1 MRDLS
6 AILSSL
12 LGTKEVELVFAIAPE
27 LPATVQ
33 GDVARLRQV
42 LINLA
47 SNAIKFTERGEISVT
62 LAPDGPD
69 RIGFAVQDSG
79 IGIAH
84 DKLDS
89 IFDGFTQAEASTS
102 RRFGGTGLGLTI
114 SQRLVALMGG
124 KLTADST
131 PGQGSRFAFAARF
144 ATVSEAPEAA
154 PAAALKVLVV
164 DDNALARQTL
174 VGMAAA
180 SGWQAVDAASGE
192 EALAVLAASDA
203 FDVVLVDWRMPR
215 MDGWE
220 LARRIGAEYAT
231 PIVIM
236 VTAHGRGALAER
248 PPEERALIKGFLTK
262 PVTPAMLREAVA
274 GARAAPA
281 QEAMRSIRAAG
292 SGQLAGLRVL
302 VVDDNPMNQQ
312 IAQLLLVHE
321 GAEVDVAGGGA
332 AALEMAAQQGY
343 DAILMDVQ
351 MPDMDGYQCTRA
363 LRRQSACAATPIIAM
378 TANVM
383 DSDREAC
390 LAAGMDEH
398 VGKPIDIAILAAVLL
413 RHCRHIGAAPAAAP
427 PAPLRAP
434 GSSIEFEQALAR
446 LGGNRELFA
455 ALAGTYVLEAKQF
468 LDQLGPALALPGYE
482 GAPNILHTFKSAA
495 GIVGA
500 AELQNY
506 AAGLES
512 LLRSGETVDPG
523 LALKAVQLLVDISI
537 ADLALS
543 VAAL

>member
-1 MRDLS
+1 
-6 AILSSL
+6 
-12 LGTKEVELVFAIAPE
+12 
-27 LPATVQ
+27 
-33 GDVARLRQV
+33 
-42 LINLA
+42 
-47 SNAIKFTERGEISVT
+47 
-62 LAPDGPD
+62 
-69 RIGFAVQDSG
+69 
-79 IGIAH
+79 
-84 DKLDS
+84 
-89 IFDGFTQAEASTS
+89 
-102 RRFGGTGLGLTI
+102 
-114 SQRLVALMGG
+114 
-124 KLTADST
+124 
-131 PGQGSRFAFAARF
+131 
-144 ATVSEAPEAA
+144 
-154 PAAALKVLVV
+154 
-164 DDNALARQTL
+164 
-174 VGMAAA
+174 
-180 SGWQAVDAASGE
+180 
-192 EALAVLAASDA
+192 
-203 FDVVLVDWRMPR
+203 
-215 MDGWE
+215 
-220 LARRIGAEYAT
+220 
-231 PIVIM
+231 
-236 VTAHGRGALAER
+236 
-248 PPEERALIKGFLTK
+248 
-262 PVTPAMLREAVA
+262 MLREAVA

-332 AALEMAAQQGY
+332 PALEMAAHEVY

-363 LRRQSACAATPIIAM
+363 LRRLPACAAIPIIAM

-390 LAAGMDEH
+390 LASGMDEH
-398 VGKPIDIAILAAVLL
+398 VGKPIDIAILAGVLL
-413 RHCRHIGAAPAAAP
+413 RHCRHISQVPAAAAP
-427 PAPLRAP
+427 PAPLRAH
-434 GSSIEFEQALAR
+434 GSTIEFEQALAR
-446 LGGNRELFA
+446 LGGNRELFG
-455 ALAGTYVLEAKQF
+455 ALAGTYVQEAKQF

-512 LLRSGETVDPG
+512 LLRSGAAVDAG